1 KTNVQYHKLF
11 KEVSREELLLKSR
24 VSQTKCGEK
33 GVCGAANLD
42 VCVEG
47 YTCALQRDMLYQGKM
62 FVSDNWI
69 CFHSKVFG
77 RDTKVRS
84 PPRLRLGSSP
94 VGRRD
99 AFSTFSTFST
109 FSESPDF
116 HPGAVCDLHQKNQN
130 GAAGAQRPRHRHGKL
145 PAHVCVLPV
154 SEHHLQAP
162 EVRLSSSG
170 GSRLPECFHLN

>member
-1 KTNVQYHKLF
+1 M
-11 KEVSREELLLKSR
+11 
-24 VSQTKCGEK
+24 
-33 GVCGAANLD
+33 
-42 VCVEG
+42 EG

-99 AFSTFSTFST
+99 AFSTFSTFS
-109 FSESPDF
+109 ESPDF

-145 PAHVCVLPV
+145 PGGRPARVISHFWCDLTEFYLH
-154 SEHHLQAP
+154 S
-162 EVRLSSSG
+162 LSFSTCLCPSCLGTPPTSS
-170 GSRLPECFHLN
+170 